1 MWSIRKEDD
10 PLFIYGAAGYTMINS
25 QSDDISYH
33 VVDKKGKC
41 SALYG
46 TTGFKMI
53 NPKSHELGMSP
64 NTNFVHF
71 IHGHIVPITSNQT
84 PAKHVPTMYSDY
96 LIIIW
101 ILDIVVN
108 LTSIHRITSFDLM
121 ACPSRYDALRSRPR
135 NILTAGYASQSE
147 KLVYMCSVQIIRGDE
162 SKSFCSMFTQDK
174 RWCLL
179 YWVLHI
185 SYCKEAKVIGLY
197 LETSLRPCMGPQFM
211 CMCR

>member
-1 MWSIRKEDD
+1 MFTSSSNNPGQSSE
-10 PLFIYGAAGYTMINS
+10 GYLPMKLA
-25 QSDDISYH
+25 D
-33 VVDKKGKC
+33 V
-41 SALYG
+41 L
-46 TTGFKMI
+46 
-53 NPKSHELGMSP
+53 E
-64 NTNFVHF
+64 
-71 IHGHIVPITSNQT
+71 
-84 PAKHVPTMYSDY
+84 
-96 LIIIW
+96 
-101 ILDIVVN
+101 
-108 LTSIHRITSFDLM
+108 M

-147 KLVYMCSVQIIRGDE
+147 KLIYMCSVQIIRGDE

-211 CMCR
+211 CLCR